1 METRSDIEPV
11 GPHGADTSR
20 ACRAGSRV
28 VHVRQ
33 VAKRGGADCDNLSAL
48 RDAARGFVSDVS
60 VLRIRLLE
68 GRGSHDVPSL
78 PGASFGL
85 YADLP
90 ELWL

>member
-1 METRSDIEPV
+1 
-11 GPHGADTSR
+11 
-20 ACRAGSRV
+20 
-28 VHVRQ
+28 
-33 VAKRGGADCDNLSAL
+33 LSAL
-48 RDAARGFVSDVS
+48 LDAARGFVSNVS
-60 VLRIRLLE
+60 VLRVRLLE